1 MYQSL
6 QGNYG
11 LGAAIAYFTS
21 HKIPVCLPLNDTQKY
36 DLVVDMDG
44 ELKRVSVKTGKYQA
58 PSGAY
63 AIQLKNSGGTSKGSK
78 IRNFENTTC
87 DLLFFLCGD
96 ESMYLI
102 PAADVN
108 CVSSITLGSKYQ
120 KYKVEK
126 MPFEDFQT

>member
-11 LGAAIAYFTS
+11 LGTAIAYFTS

-63 AIQLKNSGGTSKGSK
+63 AIQLKILEAQAKVLRLE
-78 IRNFENTTC
+78 ILII
-87 DLLFFLCGD
+87 LLVIYCSSCVETNLC
-96 ESMYLI
+96 I
-102 PAADVN
+102 
-108 CVSSITLGSKYQ
+108 
-120 KYKVEK
+120 
-126 MPFEDFQT
+126 